1 MKKNLLI
8 LIWALAPVALLAYHF
23 GPGQNGRERE
33 KSKASI
39 QVALDFEAKAISR
52 TELDSEAKK
61 QWRQAIDAYNDAL
74 AALPDTETAKRQQL
88 QLARANARIYVGELP
103 EAMLSME
110 HLLDETAKGNDR
122 ELESKVRSSLAS
134 AQYHTGWSM
143 RLELAEKEEWKEPL
157 EKARQN
163 FRLLAEQTAKTDA
176 KASEDHQKNLEA
188 VVRLARMDLSEVQA
202 LPLPK
207 KCEGN
212 KNVCSKCRGQKKSNK
227 PKAMKKKEDARGAS
241 GSKRHGAEPTRL
253 THNDYLQQASDS
265 GWPGFALYAAF
276 FGGAAWVLARRRL
289 DDPLLIAV
297 RLGLLAWALQGFV
310 EFGLYIPALAWP
322 AWLMLGWLLA
332 SPTNQFDKSAAT
344 E

>member
-8 LIWALAPVALLAYHF
+8 FLWALAPVALLAYHF
-23 GPGQNGRERE
+23 GPGQAGLAREE
-33 KSKASI
+33 AKANI
-39 QVALDFEAKAISR
+39 QAALDFEAK
-52 TELDSEAKK
+52 K
-61 QWRQAIDAYNDAL
+61 QWQQAIDAYNDAL

-110 HLLDETAKGNDR
+110 HLLDETARGDDSK
-122 ELESKVRSSLAS
+122 LESKIRSSLAS
-134 AQYHTGWSM
+134 AQYYTGWLM

-241 GSKRHGAEPTRL
+241 VGKRPDGKGS
-253 THNDYLQQASDS
+253 
-265 GWPGFALYAAF
+265 
-276 FGGAAWVLARRRL
+276 
-289 DDPLLIAV
+289 
-297 RLGLLAWALQGFV
+297 
-310 EFGLYIPALAWP
+310 
-322 AWLMLGWLLA
+322 
-332 SPTNQFDKSAAT
+332 
-344 E
+344 

>member
-8 LIWALAPVALLAYHF
+8 FLWALAPVALLAYHF
-23 GPGQNGRERE
+23 GPGQAGLAREEARASIRAALNFE
-33 KSKASI
+33 AEAKASI
-39 QVALDFEAKAISR
+39 RAELDFEAGQ
-52 TELDSEAKK
+52 
-61 QWRQAIDAYNDAL
+61 QWQQAIDAYNDAL
-74 AALPDTETAKRQQL
+74 AALPETETAKRQQL

-110 HLLDETAKGNDR
+110 HLLDETAKGSDS

-134 AQYHTGWSM
+134 AQYYTGWLM

-163 FRLLAEQTAKTDA
+163 FRLLAEQTDKTDA

-207 KCEGN
+207 KCQGN

-227 PKAMKKKEDARGAS
+227 PKDMKKKEDARGAS
-241 GSKRHGAEPTRL
+241 VGKRPDGKGS
-253 THNDYLQQASDS
+253 
-265 GWPGFALYAAF
+265 
-276 FGGAAWVLARRRL
+276 
-289 DDPLLIAV
+289 
-297 RLGLLAWALQGFV
+297 
-310 EFGLYIPALAWP
+310 
-322 AWLMLGWLLA
+322 
-332 SPTNQFDKSAAT
+332 
-344 E
+344 

>member
-8 LIWALAPVALLAYHF
+8 FLWALAPVALLAYHF
-23 GPGQNGRERE
+23 GPGQAGLAREE
-33 KSKASI
+33 AKTSI
-39 QVALDFEAKAISR
+39 QAALDFEAG
-52 TELDSEAKK
+52 K
-61 QWRQAIDAYNDAL
+61 QWQQAIDSYNDAL
-74 AALPDTETAKRQQL
+74 AALPDSETAKRHQL

-110 HLLDETAKGNDR
+110 HLLDETAKGSDK

-134 AQYHTGWSM
+134 AQYYTGWLM

-176 KASEDHQKNLEA
+176 KASEDHQKDHQKNLEA

-212 KNVCSKCRGQKKSNK
+212 KNVCSKCQGQKKSNK

-241 GSKRHGAEPTRL
+241 VGKRPDGKGS
-253 THNDYLQQASDS
+253 
-265 GWPGFALYAAF
+265 
-276 FGGAAWVLARRRL
+276 
-289 DDPLLIAV
+289 
-297 RLGLLAWALQGFV
+297 
-310 EFGLYIPALAWP
+310 
-322 AWLMLGWLLA
+322 
-332 SPTNQFDKSAAT
+332 
-344 E
+344 

>member
-1 MKKNLLI
+1 MKKNLFI
-8 LIWALAPVALLAYHF
+8 LLWALAPVALLAYHY
-23 GPGQNGRERE
+23 GPGQAGLAREE
-33 KSKASI
+33 AKASI
-39 QVALDFEAKAISR
+39 RTALDF
-52 TELDSEAKK
+52 EAKK
-61 QWRQAIDAYNDAL
+61 QWRQAIDAYNAAL

-103 EAMLSME
+103 EAMLAME
-110 HLLDETAKGNDR
+110 HLLDETAKGSDSK
-122 ELESKVRSSLAS
+122 LENKVRSSLAS
-134 AQYHTGWSM
+134 AQYYTGWLM

-227 PKAMKKKEDARGAS
+227 PKDMKKKEDARGAS
-241 GSKRHGAEPTRL
+241 VGKRPEGTGS
-253 THNDYLQQASDS
+253 
-265 GWPGFALYAAF
+265 
-276 FGGAAWVLARRRL
+276 
-289 DDPLLIAV
+289 
-297 RLGLLAWALQGFV
+297 
-310 EFGLYIPALAWP
+310 
-322 AWLMLGWLLA
+322 
-332 SPTNQFDKSAAT
+332 
-344 E
+344 

>member
-8 LIWALAPVALLAYHF
+8 FLWALAPVALLAYHF
-23 GPGQNGRERE
+23 GPGQAGLAREEAR
-33 KSKASI
+33 ASI
-39 QVALDFEAKAISR
+39 RAALNFEA
-52 TELDSEAKK
+52 SEE
-61 QWRQAIDAYNDAL
+61 WRQTIDAYNDAL

-103 EAMLSME
+103 EAMFEME
-110 HLLDETAKGNDR
+110 HLLDETAKGNDS
-122 ELESKVRSSLAS
+122 ELESKVRSSLTS
-134 AQYHTGWSM
+134 AQYYTGWLM
-143 RLELAEKEEWKEPL
+143 RLELAEKKEWKEPL

-227 PKAMKKKEDARGAS
+227 PKDMKKKEDARGAS
-241 GSKRHGAEPTRL
+241 VGKRPDGKGS
-253 THNDYLQQASDS
+253 
-265 GWPGFALYAAF
+265 
-276 FGGAAWVLARRRL
+276 
-289 DDPLLIAV
+289 
-297 RLGLLAWALQGFV
+297 
-310 EFGLYIPALAWP
+310 
-322 AWLMLGWLLA
+322 
-332 SPTNQFDKSAAT
+332 
-344 E
+344 

>member
-8 LIWALAPVALLAYHF
+8 FLWALAPVALLAYHF
-23 GPGQNGRERE
+23 GPGQAGLAREE
-33 KSKASI
+33 AKANI
-39 QVALDFEAKAISR
+39 QAALDFEAK
-52 TELDSEAKK
+52 K
-61 QWRQAIDAYNDAL
+61 QWQQAIDAYNEAL

-110 HLLDETAKGNDR
+110 HLLDETARGDDS

-134 AQYHTGWSM
+134 AQYYTGWLM

-241 GSKRHGAEPTRL
+241 VGKRPDGKGS
-253 THNDYLQQASDS
+253 
-265 GWPGFALYAAF
+265 
-276 FGGAAWVLARRRL
+276 
-289 DDPLLIAV
+289 
-297 RLGLLAWALQGFV
+297 
-310 EFGLYIPALAWP
+310 
-322 AWLMLGWLLA
+322 
-332 SPTNQFDKSAAT
+332 
-344 E
+344 

>member
-8 LIWALAPVALLAYHF
+8 FLWALAPVALLAYHF
-23 GPGQNGRERE
+23 GPGQAGLAREE
-33 KSKASI
+33 AKANI
-39 QVALDFEAKAISR
+39 QAALDFEAK
-52 TELDSEAKK
+52 K
-61 QWRQAIDAYNDAL
+61 QWQQAIDAYNDAL

-110 HLLDETAKGNDR
+110 HLLDETARGDDS

-134 AQYHTGWSM
+134 AQYYTGWLM

-241 GSKRHGAEPTRL
+241 VGKRPDGKGS
-253 THNDYLQQASDS
+253 
-265 GWPGFALYAAF
+265 
-276 FGGAAWVLARRRL
+276 
-289 DDPLLIAV
+289 
-297 RLGLLAWALQGFV
+297 
-310 EFGLYIPALAWP
+310 
-322 AWLMLGWLLA
+322 
-332 SPTNQFDKSAAT
+332 
-344 E
+344 

>member
-8 LIWALAPVALLAYHF
+8 FLWALAPVALLAYHF
-23 GPGQNGRERE
+23 GPGQAGLAREEAR
-33 KSKASI
+33 ASI
-39 QVALDFEAKAISR
+39 RAALNFEA
-52 TELDSEAKK
+52 SEE
-61 QWRQAIDAYNDAL
+61 WRQTIDAYNDAL

-103 EAMLSME
+103 EAMFEME
-110 HLLDETAKGNDR
+110 HLLDETAKGSDS

-134 AQYHTGWSM
+134 AQYYTGWLM
-143 RLELAEKEEWKEPL
+143 RLELAEKKEWKEPL

-227 PKAMKKKEDARGAS
+227 PKDMKKKEDARGAS
-241 GSKRHGAEPTRL
+241 VGKRPDGKGS
-253 THNDYLQQASDS
+253 
-265 GWPGFALYAAF
+265 
-276 FGGAAWVLARRRL
+276 
-289 DDPLLIAV
+289 
-297 RLGLLAWALQGFV
+297 
-310 EFGLYIPALAWP
+310 
-322 AWLMLGWLLA
+322 
-332 SPTNQFDKSAAT
+332 
-344 E
+344 

>member
-8 LIWALAPVALLAYHF
+8 FLWALAPVALLAYHF
-23 GPGQNGRERE
+23 GPGQAGLAREE
-33 KSKASI
+33 AKTSI
-39 QVALDFEAKAISR
+39 QAALDFEAG
-52 TELDSEAKK
+52 K
-61 QWRQAIDAYNDAL
+61 QWQQAIDSYNDAL
-74 AALPDTETAKRQQL
+74 AALPDSETAKRHQL

-110 HLLDETAKGNDR
+110 HLLDETAKGSDK

-134 AQYHTGWSM
+134 AQYYTGWLM

-163 FRLLAEQTAKTDA
+163 FRLLAEQTDKTDA

-212 KNVCSKCRGQKKSNK
+212 KNVCSKCQGQKKSNK
-227 PKAMKKKEDARGAS
+227 PKDMKKKEDARGAS
-241 GSKRHGAEPTRL
+241 VGKRPDGKGS
-253 THNDYLQQASDS
+253 
-265 GWPGFALYAAF
+265 
-276 FGGAAWVLARRRL
+276 
-289 DDPLLIAV
+289 
-297 RLGLLAWALQGFV
+297 
-310 EFGLYIPALAWP
+310 
-322 AWLMLGWLLA
+322 
-332 SPTNQFDKSAAT
+332 
-344 E
+344 

>member
-8 LIWALAPVALLAYHF
+8 FLWALAPVALLAYHF
-23 GPGQNGRERE
+23 GPGQAGLAREEAR
-33 KSKASI
+33 ASI
-39 QVALDFEAKAISR
+39 RAALNFEA
-52 TELDSEAKK
+52 SEE
-61 QWRQAIDAYNDAL
+61 WRQTIDAYNDAL

-110 HLLDETAKGNDR
+110 HLLDETAKGSDS

-134 AQYHTGWSM
+134 AQYYTGWLM
-143 RLELAEKEEWKEPL
+143 RLELAEKKEWKEPL

-176 KASEDHQKNLEA
+176 TASEDHQKNLEA

-227 PKAMKKKEDARGAS
+227 PKDMKKKEDARGAS
-241 GSKRHGAEPTRL
+241 VGKRPEGTGS
-253 THNDYLQQASDS
+253 
-265 GWPGFALYAAF
+265 
-276 FGGAAWVLARRRL
+276 
-289 DDPLLIAV
+289 
-297 RLGLLAWALQGFV
+297 
-310 EFGLYIPALAWP
+310 
-322 AWLMLGWLLA
+322 
-332 SPTNQFDKSAAT
+332 
-344 E
+344 

>member
-8 LIWALAPVALLAYHF
+8 FLWALAPVALLAYHF
-23 GPGQNGRERE
+23 GPGQAGLAREEAR
-33 KSKASI
+33 ASI
-39 QVALDFEAKAISR
+39 RAALNFEA
-52 TELDSEAKK
+52 SEE
-61 QWRQAIDAYNDAL
+61 WRQTIDAYNDAL

-103 EAMLSME
+103 EAMFEME
-110 HLLDETAKGNDR
+110 HLLDETAKGSDS

-134 AQYHTGWSM
+134 AQYYTGWLM

-163 FRLLAEQTAKTDA
+163 FRLLAEQTDKTDA

-207 KCEGN
+207 KCQGN

-227 PKAMKKKEDARGAS
+227 PKDMKKKEDARGAS
-241 GSKRHGAEPTRL
+241 VGKRPDGKGS
-253 THNDYLQQASDS
+253 
-265 GWPGFALYAAF
+265 
-276 FGGAAWVLARRRL
+276 
-289 DDPLLIAV
+289 
-297 RLGLLAWALQGFV
+297 
-310 EFGLYIPALAWP
+310 
-322 AWLMLGWLLA
+322 
-332 SPTNQFDKSAAT
+332 
-344 E
+344 